1 MEVLSDWEHGWETWD
16 PTAEIK
22 MKAKLASLVGV
33 PLDQVEINN
42 GTATIF
48 VDAQQLQ
55 NVLSNRSP

>member
-1 MEVLSDWEHGWETWD
+1 
-16 PTAEIK
+16 

-48 VDAQQLQ
+48 VDAQQLKRIMA
-55 NVLSNRSP
+55 N